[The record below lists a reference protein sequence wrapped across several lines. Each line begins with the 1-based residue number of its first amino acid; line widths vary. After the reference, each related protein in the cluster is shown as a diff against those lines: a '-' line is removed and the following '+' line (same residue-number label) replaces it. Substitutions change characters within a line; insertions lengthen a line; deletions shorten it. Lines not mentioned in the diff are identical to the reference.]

1 MAHDGHGGGHGG
13 GSHGG
18 GGAGAIDR
26 VFFGGVIII
35 FVILI
40 ALYALTNF
48 QASRAGPGA
57 GAGTGGA
64 VLPSAGAGSASGVM
78 PTGGNV
84 CQCFDQAF
92 SLAGSGVDVTSAQYR
107 TGFEQCRAVYGAQGG
122 AAWTAGWNARV
133 SAQPFKAS
141 CRDFLRDYQ

>member
-1 MAHDGHGGGHGG
+1 MAHDGHGHGG
-13 GSHGG
+13 GHG

-26 VFFGGVIII
+26 VFFGGVVII
-35 FVILI
+35 FVVLI
-40 ALYALTNF
+40 ALYALTNL
-48 QASRAGPGA
+48 QGPRGGAGS

-64 VLPSAGAGSASGVM
+64 VLPSAGATASGAVV
-78 PTGGNV
+78 TADGNV

-107 TGFEQCRAVYGAQGG
+107 TGFEQCRAVYGPKGG

-133 SAQPFKAS
+133 SAQPFQAS
-141 CRDFLRDYQ
+141 CRNFLNNYQ